1 MSVRTVGAHD
11 SPPRSFEVF
20 FPAVAVRDRH
30 GEPTFEMVM
39 TTMMRK
45 TFLAVAAFGLIGL
58 GACSTETVAP
68 NDLLAEIDAIDQVA
82 DYEFSMAAVIDGAGI
97 GAARLPAELQLT
109 AEQKAQIAAL
119 HDAFKA
125 AHEDEIAALRE
136 IEQQMRQL
144 RRSGG
149 TREEIQALLAEA
161 HEIRAALADDFDA
174 LQEAIWAVYTAEQ
187 KAWIEAHKPKVC
199 DRNGPPQ
206 LTEAQIAQIR
216 ALKQAF
222 AESVADELA
231 AIKAAHQEVRAAKQA
246 GASAEEIR
254 AILEGVKDEMEAVR
268 QAEQRLHDAIMEV
281 LTPEQR
287 ANWCVVRHRVAPGPR
302 GPGRP

>member
-1 MSVRTVGAHD
+1 M
-11 SPPRSFEVF
+11 
-20 FPAVAVRDRH
+20 RDRRE
-30 GEPTFEMVM
+30 GTNTLAMGM
-39 TTMMRK
+39 TMMRK
-45 TFLAVAAFGLIGL
+45 TLLTVVACGLFGLN
-58 GACSTETVAP
+58 ACSTDPVAP
-68 NDLLAEIDAIDQVA
+68 NGLLADAIDQVA

-97 GAARLPAELQLT
+97 GAARLPEELQLT

-125 AHEDEIAALRE
+125 AHEEEIAALRE
-136 IEQQMRQL
+136 IEQQLRQL

-149 TREEIQALLAEA
+149 TREQVQALLAGA
-161 HEIRAALADDFDA
+161 HEIRSGLAEDFDA

-199 DRNGPPQ
+199 DRNGAPQ
-206 LTEAQIAQIR
+206 LSEEQIAQIR

-222 AESVADELA
+222 AEAVADELA
-231 AIKAAHQEVRAAKQA
+231 AIKAAHQEARAAKQA

-268 QAEQRLHDAIMEV
+268 QAEIRLHDAIMEV
-281 LTPEQR
+281 LTPDQR
-287 ANWCVVRHRVAPGPR
+287 ARWCIVRARVAPGPR